1 MFQRIFPHI
10 FFCLIRVFIVPA
22 AAILALSNSFMGPQV
37 AFLGV
42 NIVNSILTVPMM
54 VFHLFEIIPNLA
66 FLRTHH
72 IVKLLIS
79 IILELIGLVGFWVFY
94 FSMYK

>member
-10 FFCLIRVFIVPA
+10 FFTLVRVFVVPLA
-22 AAILALSNSFMGPQV
+22 AMFALSHSFVGPQV

-42 NIVNSILTVPMM
+42 NIVNSVLTVPLV
-54 VFHLFEIIPNLA
+54 VFHTFEIIPNLA

-79 IILELIGLVGFWVFY
+79 IALEIGGLIGFWVVY